1 MPPIQ
6 TLQPS
11 PKLMGRSSPDEPI
24 PAPVKNMVA
33 APVEP
38 GVNLNGSGSGIGLL
52 GQNKPSDNSGD
63 VRKDTEE
70 L

>member
-33 APVEP
+33 GP
-38 GVNLNGSGSGIGLL
+38 GEVGVDGSGNGVL
-52 GQNKPSDNSGD
+52 GQNSKPSGGD
-63 VRKDTEE
+63 GGKDTE